1 MRAAYLFL
9 LGRPPFVVARALGR
23 GKAGR
28 ALADQLIGSPDF
40 WRQWLDEQ
48 LFYFLLIDNFRPENE
63 RVAALPDDL
72 AAHKL
77 DVREAVH
84 RIALSPSF
92 EQRNPG
98 ADTYVTVV
106 LEQLDGVRVQARP
119 RELEIG
125 KRIYD
130 GASGTFLGKPAS
142 CQADIVDIAIH
153 DRAFSETFIAREYRR
168 HVHADPDSKAL
179 GEWIRRFHRAPRE
192 FAALVHEWLLSAAWD
207 RRLVTRTSMS
217 NRMFVRA
224 LYVDLLG
231 RVPDGDEARRLRSAL
246 DGLSDAAPLRSVFA
260 RMLIDS
266 GKVALPERASISVPE
281 RWISSLFERLLGRA
295 PSAAELTSFVESF
308 RDPACRPE
316 TVLYAIVTHPEYQSY

>member
-1 MRAAYLFL
+1 
-9 LGRPPFVVARALGR
+9 
-23 GKAGR
+23 
-28 ALADQLIGSPDF
+28 
-40 WRQWLDEQ
+40 
-48 LFYFLLIDNFRPENE
+48 
-63 RVAALPDDL
+63 
-72 AAHKL
+72 
-77 DVREAVH
+77 
-84 RIALSPSF
+84 
-92 EQRNPG
+92 
-98 ADTYVTVV
+98 
-106 LEQLDGVRVQARP
+106 
-119 RELEIG
+119 
-125 KRIYD
+125 
-130 GASGTFLGKPAS
+130 
-142 CQADIVDIAIH
+142 
-153 DRAFSETFIAREYRR
+153 
-168 HVHADPDSKAL
+168 VHADPDSKAL

-266 GKVALPERASISVPE
+266 GKVALPERASINVPE

-295 PSAAELTSFVESF
+295 PSAAELTLFVESF